1 MHHILLIFIG
11 NCLWT
16 LVHSVSSRYRMKVLG
31 VTQVD
36 PTLSEDTI
44 GLTTGLLSFPVNY
57 DPRRCCPRVIIFSR
71 ATNRL
76 RGLRSSILSGCLEG
90 NRMLLMLAVLAL
102 VSLLKLICRF
112 TVLTPLQQ
120 LT

>member
-1 MHHILLIFIG
+1 
-11 NCLWT
+11 
-16 LVHSVSSRYRMKVLG
+16 MKVLR
-31 VTQVD
+31 VAQVD
-36 PTLSEDTI
+36 ATLSEDTI

-71 ATNRL
+71 AANRL
-76 RGLRSSILSGCLEG
+76 CCLRSSILCGCLEG
-90 NRMLLMLAVLAL
+90 NGMLLMLAVLAL

>member
-1 MHHILLIFIG
+1 
-11 NCLWT
+11 
-16 LVHSVSSRYRMKVLG
+16 MKVLG

-76 RGLRSSILSGCLEG
+76 RGLRSSILGGCLEG
-90 NRMLLMLAVLAL
+90 NGMLLMLAVLAL